1 MATIIVCASAKGGS
15 SKTTSTINLAAAT
28 AAMGYS
34 TLLVDMDPQ
43 ANASMALSMKVKEV
57 DQSICAV
64 LLPKTRGG
72 QRESI
77 EKVIYETNYKNLH
90 IAPAHISLNAGRLV
104 MNDMIGRESVLRKE
118 LKKPEIQKR
127 YEFIFIDTAPS
138 VDILLINAL
147 ASADYVIGCS
157 ACEFWSLEGID
168 MMIEQL
174 NQIKE
179 EINPNVKLLGVLATK
194 NNTTTHAKEVL
205 DTLKERYTIL
215 GITRTSTKTNEA
227 TKKGVPVVYENPHD
241 RVSME
246 YKRIAGVLM
255 DLYEKEEL

>member
-1 MATIIVCASAKGGS
+1 MSIVICCASAKGGS

-34 TLLVDMDPQ
+34 TLIVDLDPQ
-43 ANASMALSMKVKEV
+43 ANASMAFNMKVKEV

-72 QRESI
+72 QREPI
-77 EKVIYETNYKNLH
+77 ESVIYETGYKNLH

-118 LKKPEIQKR
+118 LLKPELQKK

-147 ASADYVIGCS
+147 AASNYVIGCS
-157 ACEFWSLEGID
+157 SCEYWSLEGID
-168 MMIEQL
+168 MMIDQL

-194 NNTTTHAKEVL
+194 HNISNHAKEVL
-205 DTLKERYTIL
+205 NTLKERYNIL
-215 GITRTSTKTNEA
+215 GITKTSTKANDA
-227 TKKGVPVVYENPHD
+227 TKKGLPVVYATPKD
-241 RVSME
+241 RVSEE
-246 YKRIAGVLM
+246 YKRVAAVLM

>member
-1 MATIIVCASAKGGS
+1 MSIIICCASAKGGS

-28 AAMGYS
+28 AEKGYT
-34 TLLVDMDPQ
+34 TLVVDMDPQ
-43 ANASMALSMKVKEV
+43 ANASMAFNMKVKEV

-72 QRESI
+72 QREPI
-77 EKVIYETNYKNLH
+77 ENVIYETEYKNLH

-118 LKKPEIQKR
+118 LIKPEIQSK
-127 YEFIFIDTAPS
+127 YDFIFIDTAPS

-147 ASADYVIGCS
+147 AASNYVIGCS
-157 ACEFWSLEGID
+157 SCEYWSLEGID

-174 NQIKE
+174 EQIKG
-179 EINPNVKLLGVLATK
+179 EINPNVKLLGVIATK
-194 NNTTTHAKEVL
+194 HNITNHAKDVL
-205 DTLKERYTIL
+205 NTLTERYKIL
-215 GITRTSTKTNEA
+215 GVTKTSTKANDA
-227 TKKGVPVVYENPHD
+227 TKDGLPVVYANPKD
-241 RVSME
+241 RVSAE
-246 YKRIAGVLM
+246 YKRVAKMLI